1 LLSDDGNDIT
11 QQIIEN
17 IKDNLSQNK
26 DLANQVDADLL
37 KYVNIDKL
45 QKALQGTEEGL
56 AEIIEYSIK
65 IKEISKDTTL
75 SQSLAMVK
83 EVFDNMKQIID
94 VLQKFA
100 IIENPSNNNTPVS
113 TDNVVLEFL
122 NAETKDIVT
131 SLVSLADA
139 KEGKITSD
147 VLNLHSLQK
156 LPAYAKLKD
165 FFANNKK
172 IALSLSKVFH
182 NKGYYEPLIPTI
194 EDKNGST
201 IDTRL
206 FDQTYTR
213 KGETREAAIKRANE
227 MLNCLKDEMRQTISD
242 RYSKPDKSFKI
253 AVKDIKTEKI
263 EEFFKLAGKELSKE
277 TIESLLQKENAVI
290 GNTLQVPWEYLVDD
304 AEKYTTEEAK
314 NIRKQFLIDKQI
326 DGAIV
331 TLSVITYARQ
341 LGNSDKEN
349 EQKQAT
355 NIKYMLSLIHAGWSA
370 NNSWSNLALL
380 KYPSTKEQEQLTEK
394 DGFLSREEILKDW
407 EYLRAVTEL
416 FGLQQDDAVISKL
429 YSNGITSYETAK
441 TQTASAERVSKEDK
455 KTIFDFFVDQFSHVL
470 KFMKSLSDIKVGN
483 ITEDVLKTHSLQELD
498 IYKSLKKL
506 LNSNLETALS
516 LAKVFHNKGYYE
528 PLVSAIKDTKNTTID
543 TRLFDISYL
552 RQTETAEEAVK
563 RVENLLTCLTDD
575 MRSTIEGRYTKPDK
589 SFKIAVK
596 DIKADKREYFFELAG
611 KELSKETIESL
622 LQKEGTVIG
631 NTLQVPWEYLVDDA
645 EQYGTS
651 EAQNIRK
658 QFLIDKQIDGVIV
671 AMVAIMSVEQLY
683 ELANS
688 DVSAMNEK
696 EIKKVEAAKE
706 KLKTIDIKYVLSL
719 IHAGWSANNSWSNL
733 AFLKYPSTKE
743 QEKLT
748 EKDGFLSREEILK
761 DGEYFEAVIN
771 ALNLN
776 NRPAIKNLSSQWK
789 NVKEGASLFDQTSEP
804 EASPVDVSEVSSEKQ
819 NNTELQQQ
827 QFTMDWLSDLLDF
840 FRITEFEK
848 RQKWI
853 NTIENPIMII
863 GVFIPVIQRWFIKQ
877 HKNKSP
883 ESVRQGI
890 NEILQ
895 QAGLITIDLIPTMGL
910 IKMLTSKTVRRSLSG
925 VHAIWNKING
935 TDNIIVVNID
945 DILNKLAIIFPTG
958 YKFPNDFKEKVKMLM
973 MTESRYPTDT
983 KDIFIDRIVEKLL
996 KEIVEMDIFNDITIL
1011 KNGTGLSEISE
1022 DALKITSIKD
1032 SGIKIPEISQETVK
1046 GYASKENREKLAD
1059 VVKGAIEGLGDKKVG
1074 EYLKADRKYNVTNVE
1089 LKSFVQKTIHTG
1101 VKKEGLAV
1109 LDIIINI
1116 DGSIDIQ
1123 FGDKWHDANRIKLGK
1138 EINSRADIEKYV
1150 RSQYEDKFAVKYYAD
1165 EVEKVIREL
1174 LGEDYLSAI
1183 SQTNTLS
1190 EISEDALKI
1199 TSIKERGI
1207 TVPEI
1212 RQGTIKGYASKEN
1225 REKLADVV
1233 KGAIEG
1239 LGNKK
1244 VGEYV
1249 RYGRKYNV
1257 TNIDTESFVQKTI
1270 HIGIK
1275 KAGFDV
1281 LNITVNDDGSI
1292 DVHFATK
1299 FNDEQTLK
1307 LGKGIGSAYDIERY
1321 VRNFYDDETV
1331 VKYYV
1336 NEVEEIIIDLLTER
1350 IKNTSSFIR
1359 DQKLSDSR
1367 ILFDLTQNSLLK
1379 TFFSGSIDITKIF
1392 STTIKDFLLSIIL
1405 PNDILK
1411 DLEIKPE
1418 NLLMPNELIKD
1429 INGRKDKTK
1438 KIKNNIDELL
1448 RDPKIKK
1455 AMEAASFG
1463 LDNSNVFDRE
1473 FLLKVFDSSI
1483 MHDAIRKYING
1494 DKNREEKAKDFA
1506 RLYGYIAFEKEFFA
1520 DPANSGKTLTSD
1532 SVIEICKGHSLSLS
1546 AWIHVC
1552 DGHSPFM
1559 NGNELKGLDRY
1570 TTETTALE
1578 DAVRFE
1584 DIHNIEQIIK
1594 DPDVI
1599 IYGKKDGFG
1608 QDSIV
1613 YIKNISGKIYVYV
1626 ENIGNTESSMNKA
1639 KTFFVIDE
1647 DKYKSNPILHIV
1659 EQITG
1664 IENTTTVE
1672 KDYLRQLVILVKN
1685 DIVPGKYG
1693 ILNQNIKVTENQI
1706 GSYKYSKVVIAYNDM
1721 FVSSGIIFKEDEK
1734 FNYYFTDTE
1743 CFRYDKEFLKW
1754 EIVPLNE
1761 VLEAVD
1767 ETNSLKTI
1775 IFEYL
1780 KNKMIP
1786 HDIEINYSKLKLGD
1800 IILPDTKDG
1809 VFGVKYGQKYKF
1821 FNMEGDLVGEIRER
1835 ELQNLD
1841 GGITGF
1847 IYNDGV
1853 FIVKLKDGK
1862 LQLEY
1867 RTMFQTDSHKY
1878 IYNGGLTDKTDEI
1891 IEITQNRKNNMLY
1904 KFGDMINSVPKQLYK
1919 VEYGQLFKFEGE
1931 WKVCKDKEGKNVNL
1945 SNKGTAVIS
1954 VFNSHIEELQL
1965 VNMVIAQINQIQNN
1979 VFVYP
1984 VIDVVDGKDYVRDL
1998 IVLDNDKIL
2007 YKNKPYQISNMQ
2019 PYKQADFKAIDK
2031 NIVIMHCDGME
2042 KGIFCAGY
2050 LYTDEGILNKQYKY
2064 IFHRGRLIIQDVNGE
2079 MVAYCKNGIT
2089 NFEAGYKFLIF
2100 GKKIIIKN
2108 SKLKVL
2114 FSIFVA
2120 PFREKKEIDR
2130 IYNGEIGKED
2140 FLIKHKDYRDGGKET
2155 RERYESRLTKLLN
2168 IMGRF
2173 AGFAL
2178 MMSFTNIAI
2187 HMFLNIQA
2195 LITDSVLLTKTDDY
2209 TQYLSKLNFDKESF
2223 EYNDGDVKLILL
2235 EMPDGNNYAVNIIHC
2250 GRYHMMGLE
2259 KENESAA
2266 VSGFGNALSSQD
2278 TEKLFGL
2285 KIQIRENGK
2294 WTDLTKKASQYKA
2307 DKLRIIRTKNYQ
2319 AKTKLSVVNPTDVS
2333 YKPAGKQLSQSQSDE
2348 SQAAIKNITNTNER
2362 RTVYLEDI
2370 NSDSESFENN
2380 IIQAVD
2386 NHDLL
2391 VIYPLKNNINSE
2403 QLSTGELFDA
2413 YNFILHRIGDFSRVI
2428 SSLLMSKYGFK
2439 TTTQFFFAEIL
2450 KNAFIHGNKL
2460 KTNLP
2465 IYIDFTG
2472 NQIKIYNSVDPK
2484 IESTQRERFVFT
2496 ATGGSGFK
2504 SGINFMQIGKKSGE
2518 EQKKLM
2524 REFSLLGYSD
2534 NLDML
2539 NYSSNPEVKSDGKV
2553 FYEAVINIDVSQPS
2567 FTDVAKTSENMRP
2580 YERMAES
2587 SNKAD
2592 LAEEIFNDLIG
2603 FAYFENAGAK
2613 TEEEIHKFYNGII
2626 VKEVNNYFNT
2636 LSLEQRKK
2644 YIDKNK
2650 EKTKEL
2656 FDKDKSKIAK
2666 EIEKKVLMTKDGLEQ
2681 FVRAKG
2687 YDAGKGYIQKIIS
2700 DITSKG
2706 LFLSPEDIIK
2716 RVQAG
2721 EENLLRFSL
2730 LQNTVGIDGIDDELG
2745 EFVLANAGLTLEEF
2759 KEKAD
2764 KEYGTIND
2772 KSWNLELKKY
2782 EQENSL
2788 SGENKLSPGEEMH
2801 EASNKAAVTEQIFE
2815 NLIGS
2820 DALETE
2826 DEDLQDEMLIFFN
2839 EIIMEAV
2846 NDYFESMSVS
2856 QRRKYLDTA
2865 SFDKV
2870 KGKIAKNLETEI
2882 LGTYEGLEQFI
2893 KAKGYDAGQNYIQNL
2908 ITNIVNGKFVM
2919 SPVEII
2925 AKIEQKRENLL
2936 RFNMVQKTI
2945 GITGE
2950 ETNNNIAKFVLQNS
2964 SLPIE
2969 EFKVKADKEFR
2980 GINEDL
2986 WNKELKKYMQIKAG
3000 MLPDLEFPEYGLS
3013 QQEISD
3019 ISQIASK
3026 SKSYQEFISSV
3037 GAKYGKKTLGISR
3050 TRQGRYAKGYYN
3062 KKHDVSVEFG
3072 DCDGVTGT
3080 WAQLND
3086 QDNGII
3092 DYGSQDIKFHISASP
3107 ENAKE
3112 IYDLVRPVLDKY
3124 NMTFKVAVNTE
3135 KLQSL
3140 KKTQVGKFITI
3151 YLPEAE
3157 SLQVLVDLGL
3167 ELDAVL
3173 SSYNKRNKSPEI
3185 LNEIKLGSSGIL
3197 TVRDEAMKRGVEIDK
3212 QTRALQF
3219 TDFFNKSKT
3228 ELVKIWDTRTES
3240 KAVTAEYNTQ
3250 SVKKALDKMGV
3261 ILPPEYNLDKFVSG
3275 ETIRLDLPPEEWAEG
3290 VAGKLKSKLG
3300 LQGIENQPVQS
3311 PKATKQ
3317 VMRPEVRF
3325 ELIEEIEQGLNDM
3338 GISWALGPEN
3348 IDATMELITQEMLNS
3363 DKPVGDMINSVAG
3376 KLDAKRYGAD
3386 EEIDFMKMFEEEFA
3400 NIGKKKTDNKTSST
3414 ESLIKESIN
3423 PISLITRTAVKIV
3436 TAKEISD
3443 ELAEKILEDKINY
3456 DIKSNLIII
3465 DSNEQAQKLRE
3476 QGFNVASV
3484 RIADSK
3490 EIKRG
3495 KKGIVIGEIDGKQI

>member
-1 LLSDDGNDIT
+1 MIIKFKKVISLIVINCFLLSFVYGQLIATAISNEQATQQYKQIFSDFLLPYSYGKITDAHFSSTDRVVINIQDLHCHPKVQKNISNIIALFDKQYGVKNIYLEGAYGNVDTSWISKSLDSSRKNEVMEKMVETGRLTGAEYFSATSGKTEIIKGLEKKEPYLENLKRFGDILEKQEKINIIMQAVKQTNQDLKAKYYDRRQLKLEQLSKDYTEENISAEKYFTLLSKHIDRLGIDIYKYENTLNFMSLITLQKGLKYSDISQELQVLILLLKDRLPENAYKMLADSTENFSQVDKLYGYLIKIARQYNLDLSVNFSELDKYFQYIELSQKINPLQLLEENQRLTNEINSRFSQTKAQMNVVFLINFEKYLNDYLTSKITSDDYEYYKKNIGEYKKLWAKYVDNKVLSLLDEYIAEADKFYVINAERNTYFTDNIFNEVNVSSITPTVQAQDEISKIIENMSEVKRVDVIITGGFHTGTVSEILKNHNVSYIVITPNVTDGIKMAEDTYYKVAKEQSKISFQALANLVASLSPVDQKKILVAADPSLANDLGLIVDQTQESILDQNQITELSNMVKMAKTLLSDDGNDIT
-11 QQIIEN
+11 QKIIEN

-94 VLQKFA
+94 VLQKVT
-100 IIENPSNNNTPVS
+100 IKESVSEN
-113 TDNVVLEFL
+113 
-122 NAETKDIVT
+122 
-131 SLVSLADA
+131 
-139 KEGKITSD
+139 
-147 VLNLHSLQK
+147 
-156 LPAYAKLKD
+156 
-165 FFANNKK
+165 
-172 IALSLSKVFH
+172 
-182 NKGYYEPLIPTI
+182 
-194 EDKNGST
+194 
-201 IDTRL
+201 
-206 FDQTYTR
+206 
-213 KGETREAAIKRANE
+213 
-227 MLNCLKDEMRQTISD
+227 
-242 RYSKPDKSFKI
+242 
-253 AVKDIKTEKI
+253 
-263 EEFFKLAGKELSKE
+263 
-277 TIESLLQKENAVI
+277 
-290 GNTLQVPWEYLVDD
+290 
-304 AEKYTTEEAK
+304 
-314 NIRKQFLIDKQI
+314 
-326 DGAIV
+326 
-331 TLSVITYARQ
+331 
-341 LGNSDKEN
+341 
-349 EQKQAT
+349 
-355 NIKYMLSLIHAGWSA
+355 
-370 NNSWSNLALL
+370 
-380 KYPSTKEQEQLTEK
+380 
-394 DGFLSREEILKDW
+394 
-407 EYLRAVTEL
+407 
-416 FGLQQDDAVISKL
+416 
-429 YSNGITSYETAK
+429 
-441 TQTASAERVSKEDK
+441 
-455 KTIFDFFVDQFSHVL
+455 
-470 KFMKSLSDIKVGN
+470 
-483 ITEDVLKTHSLQELD
+483 
-498 IYKSLKKL
+498 
-506 LNSNLETALS
+506 
-516 LAKVFHNKGYYE
+516 
-528 PLVSAIKDTKNTTID
+528 
-543 TRLFDISYL
+543 
-552 RQTETAEEAVK
+552 
-563 RVENLLTCLTDD
+563 
-575 MRSTIEGRYTKPDK
+575 
-589 SFKIAVK
+589 
-596 DIKADKREYFFELAG
+596 
-611 KELSKETIESL
+611 
-622 LQKEGTVIG
+622 
-631 NTLQVPWEYLVDDA
+631 
-645 EQYGTS
+645 
-651 EAQNIRK
+651 
-658 QFLIDKQIDGVIV
+658 
-671 AMVAIMSVEQLY
+671 
-683 ELANS
+683 
-688 DVSAMNEK
+688 
-696 EIKKVEAAKE
+696 IKKVFSSK
-706 KLKTIDIKYVLSL
+706 
-719 IHAGWSANNSWSNL
+719 
-733 AFLKYPSTKE
+733 
-743 QEKLT
+743 Q
-748 EKDGFLSREEILK
+748 
-761 DGEYFEAVIN
+761 
-771 ALNLN
+771 
-776 NRPAIKNLSSQWK
+776 KNL
-789 NVKEGASLFDQTSEP
+789 E
-804 EASPVDVSEVSSEKQ
+804 
-819 NNTELQQQ
+819 
-827 QFTMDWLSDLLDF
+827 
-840 FRITEFEK
+840 
-848 RQKWI
+848 
-853 NTIENPIMII
+853 
-863 GVFIPVIQRWFIKQ
+863 
-877 HKNKSP
+877 
-883 ESVRQGI
+883 
-890 NEILQ
+890 
-895 QAGLITIDLIPTMGL
+895 
-910 IKMLTSKTVRRSLSG
+910 
-925 VHAIWNKING
+925 
-935 TDNIIVVNID
+935 
-945 DILNKLAIIFPTG
+945 
-958 YKFPNDFKEKVKMLM
+958 
-973 MTESRYPTDT
+973 
-983 KDIFIDRIVEKLL
+983 
-996 KEIVEMDIFNDITIL
+996 
-1011 KNGTGLSEISE
+1011 
-1022 DALKITSIKD
+1022 
-1032 SGIKIPEISQETVK
+1032 
-1046 GYASKENREKLAD
+1046 
-1059 VVKGAIEGLGDKKVG
+1059 
-1074 EYLKADRKYNVTNVE
+1074 
-1089 LKSFVQKTIHTG
+1089 
-1101 VKKEGLAV
+1101 
-1109 LDIIINI
+1109 
-1116 DGSIDIQ
+1116 
-1123 FGDKWHDANRIKLGK
+1123 
-1138 EINSRADIEKYV
+1138 
-1150 RSQYEDKFAVKYYAD
+1150 
-1165 EVEKVIREL
+1165 
-1174 LGEDYLSAI
+1174 
-1183 SQTNTLS
+1183 
-1190 EISEDALKI
+1190 
-1199 TSIKERGI
+1199 
-1207 TVPEI
+1207 
-1212 RQGTIKGYASKEN
+1212 
-1225 REKLADVV
+1225 
-1233 KGAIEG
+1233 
-1239 LGNKK
+1239 
-1244 VGEYV
+1244 
-1249 RYGRKYNV
+1249 
-1257 TNIDTESFVQKTI
+1257 
-1270 HIGIK
+1270 
-1275 KAGFDV
+1275 
-1281 LNITVNDDGSI
+1281 
-1292 DVHFATK
+1292 
-1299 FNDEQTLK
+1299 
-1307 LGKGIGSAYDIERY
+1307 
-1321 VRNFYDDETV
+1321 
-1331 VKYYV
+1331 
-1336 NEVEEIIIDLLTER
+1336 
-1350 IKNTSSFIR
+1350 
-1359 DQKLSDSR
+1359 
-1367 ILFDLTQNSLLK
+1367 
-1379 TFFSGSIDITKIF
+1379 
-1392 STTIKDFLLSIIL
+1392 
-1405 PNDILK
+1405 
-1411 DLEIKPE
+1411 
-1418 NLLMPNELIKD
+1418 
-1429 INGRKDKTK
+1429 
-1438 KIKNNIDELL
+1438 
-1448 RDPKIKK
+1448 
-1455 AMEAASFG
+1455 
-1463 LDNSNVFDRE
+1463 
-1473 FLLKVFDSSI
+1473 
-1483 MHDAIRKYING
+1483 
-1494 DKNREEKAKDFA
+1494 
-1506 RLYGYIAFEKEFFA
+1506 
-1520 DPANSGKTLTSD
+1520 
-1532 SVIEICKGHSLSLS
+1532 
-1546 AWIHVC
+1546 
-1552 DGHSPFM
+1552 
-1559 NGNELKGLDRY
+1559 
-1570 TTETTALE
+1570 
-1578 DAVRFE
+1578 
-1584 DIHNIEQIIK
+1584 
-1594 DPDVI
+1594 
-1599 IYGKKDGFG
+1599 
-1608 QDSIV
+1608 
-1613 YIKNISGKIYVYV
+1613 
-1626 ENIGNTESSMNKA
+1626 
-1639 KTFFVIDE
+1639 
-1647 DKYKSNPILHIV
+1647 
-1659 EQITG
+1659 
-1664 IENTTTVE
+1664 
-1672 KDYLRQLVILVKN
+1672 
-1685 DIVPGKYG
+1685 
-1693 ILNQNIKVTENQI
+1693 
-1706 GSYKYSKVVIAYNDM
+1706 
-1721 FVSSGIIFKEDEK
+1721 
-1734 FNYYFTDTE
+1734 
-1743 CFRYDKEFLKW
+1743 
-1754 EIVPLNE
+1754 
-1761 VLEAVD
+1761 
-1767 ETNSLKTI
+1767 
-1775 IFEYL
+1775 
-1780 KNKMIP
+1780 
-1786 HDIEINYSKLKLGD
+1786 
-1800 IILPDTKDG
+1800 
-1809 VFGVKYGQKYKF
+1809 
-1821 FNMEGDLVGEIRER
+1821 
-1835 ELQNLD
+1835 
-1841 GGITGF
+1841 
-1847 IYNDGV
+1847 
-1853 FIVKLKDGK
+1853 
-1862 LQLEY
+1862 
-1867 RTMFQTDSHKY
+1867 
-1878 IYNGGLTDKTDEI
+1878 
-1891 IEITQNRKNNMLY
+1891 
-1904 KFGDMINSVPKQLYK
+1904 
-1919 VEYGQLFKFEGE
+1919 
-1931 WKVCKDKEGKNVNL
+1931 
-1945 SNKGTAVIS
+1945 
-1954 VFNSHIEELQL
+1954 
-1965 VNMVIAQINQIQNN
+1965 
-1979 VFVYP
+1979 
-1984 VIDVVDGKDYVRDL
+1984 
-1998 IVLDNDKIL
+1998 
-2007 YKNKPYQISNMQ
+2007 
-2019 PYKQADFKAIDK
+2019 
-2031 NIVIMHCDGME
+2031 
-2042 KGIFCAGY
+2042 
-2050 LYTDEGILNKQYKY
+2050 
-2064 IFHRGRLIIQDVNGE
+2064 
-2079 MVAYCKNGIT
+2079 
-2089 NFEAGYKFLIF
+2089 
-2100 GKKIIIKN
+2100 
-2108 SKLKVL
+2108 
-2114 FSIFVA
+2114 
-2120 PFREKKEIDR
+2120 
-2130 IYNGEIGKED
+2130 
-2140 FLIKHKDYRDGGKET
+2140 
-2155 RERYESRLTKLLN
+2155 
-2168 IMGRF
+2168 
-2173 AGFAL
+2173 
-2178 MMSFTNIAI
+2178 
-2187 HMFLNIQA
+2187 
-2195 LITDSVLLTKTDDY
+2195 
-2209 TQYLSKLNFDKESF
+2209 F

-2413 YNFILHRIGDFSRVI
+2413 YNFILYRIGDFSRVI

-2439 TTTQFFFAEIL
+2439 TSTQFFFAEIL

-2472 NQIKIYNSVDPK
+2472 NQIKIYNAVDPK

-2539 NYSSNPEVKSDGKV
+2539 QYSSNPEVKSDGKV
-2553 FYEAVINIDVSQPS
+2553 FYEAVINIDASQPS
-2567 FTDVAKTSENMRP
+2567 FSDVSKTSENMRP

-2603 FAYFENAGAK
+2603 FAYFENADGK
-2613 TEEEIHKFYNGII
+2613 TGEQIHRFYDGII

-2656 FDKDKSKIAK
+2656 FNEDKSKIAK
-2666 EIEKKVLMTKDGLEQ
+2666 EIENKIMTSREGLEQ
-2681 FVRAKG
+2681 FIRSKG
-2687 YDAGKGYIQKIIS
+2687 YDADKGHIQEIIS

-2706 LFLSPEDIIK
+2706 LFLNPEEIIK

-2721 EENLLRFSL
+2721 EENSLRFTL
-2730 LQNTVGIDGIDDELG
+2730 LQNTVGITGINDELA

-2788 SGENKLSPGEEMH
+2788 SGENKLSPGEEMQ

-2925 AKIEQKRENLL
+2925 GKIEQKRENLL

-3019 ISQIASK
+3019 ISQLASK

-3072 DCDGVTGT
+3072 DCDGVSGT

-3092 DYGSQDIKFHISASP
+3092 DYSSQDIKFHISASP

-3112 IYDLVRPVLDKY
+3112 IYDLVRPILDKY
-3124 NMTFKVAVNTE
+3124 NMTFKVAVNTG
-3135 KLQSL
+3135 KLQML
-3140 KKTQVGKFITI
+3140 KNTQVGKFITI
-3151 YLPEAE
+3151 YLPEEE
-3157 SLQVLVDLGL
+3157 SLQVLVDLGV

-3173 SSYNKRNKSPEI
+3173 SSYNNRNKSPEI

-3338 GISWALGPEN
+3338 GVSWALEPEN

-3363 DKPVGDMINSVAG
+3363 DKPVGDMINTVAG

-3400 NIGKKKTDNKTSST
+3400 NIGKKRTDNKTSST

-3495 KKGIVIGEIDGKQI
+3495 KKGIVIGERDGKQIRAYLDKINGELLFYSKINLQDMKMEDLKILFQQAQLNGINDDLFKGVEQVVMVDKATDLETIINRIKNAKTDSISRPAISINLDFSNRSDVTAKNIEKISNGETNNGLDANTIIVNSEQLKAMDITTISSLQAKGYEIVLLTNNIEDAEITVNQLHINGAVIKVDGQITKEKLAKIKQIENNNVKGVEIIKTQMYIEGLSEESLTQIGDIYTEYGILPIVDNKSGYLQTNQKCSIRVTDKDNITDLLNKSNLASIITDKVNTVRQSTGKLSDIISDILKPATPRQKFKTEVKTIRNSEYEFGVNNLADQMKNKDSELFKLLTGKDWFEGEQETANEEKLKESINKLLLEDVLKGLTKDRVSKLMQENKPYEALACIRASAERTVESIIFAKLKTDNIEILSNKFKKYSGGLLRDSIMVLGIQLLAEGKDIGLLLEDKYISSDMTAQQYFESIIVALNGNMKDIVKTNEYRIETLENEVTIGNAAAIFKDLNILMQDQFRDKSVVKDTKISLLAVKGILGAA